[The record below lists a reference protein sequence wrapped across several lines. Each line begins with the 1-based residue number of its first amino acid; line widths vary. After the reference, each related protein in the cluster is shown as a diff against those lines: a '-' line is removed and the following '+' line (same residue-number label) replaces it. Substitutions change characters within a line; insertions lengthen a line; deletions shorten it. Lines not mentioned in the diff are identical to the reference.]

1 MALTYKEKVTLLSA
15 LVAVLAIIYILT
27 FVLDPENRGSAAFA
41 LLDPSF
47 LVMVDGI
54 EISSPEGRTALK
66 RRNDVWFI
74 SGDSGEFPAKQDR
87 VADLFDLLSRKENYP
102 VRASSSEGIEKLGLK
117 EENASRIV
125 VRGGAGL
132 PLLDL
137 LIGGADALG
146 REVYFRRA
154 PWNQIYSAEDNFS
167 FFINLKANSWYDL
180 RLFPVLAAE
189 SAGRSSPAEL
199 SVDSIQQVEV
209 SFPDEEYIF
218 RRSGRGWIIPGKE
231 NTALDTN
238 RVEAFLKRL
247 LEAEADNFGVNATET
262 TEGKISIQFGN
273 GSTRSLQ
280 TGPLT
285 EQNNRYVTVSGSSYS
300 YVLSERTFNNLFRS
314 SSFYF
319 SD

>member
-1 MALTYKEKVTLLSA
+1 MALTYKKKVTFLSA
-15 LVAVLAIIYILT
+15 LVAVLALLYILT
-27 FVLDPENRGSAAFA
+27 LVFDPENRGGAAFA
-41 LLDPSF
+41 LLDPSL
-47 LVMVDGI
+47 LVMADGL
-54 EISSPEGRTALK
+54 EISGLEGRTVLK

-74 SGDSGEFPAKQDR
+74 SGGTGDFPANQDR
-87 VADLFDLLSRKENYP
+87 VADLFDILSRKENYP
-102 VRASSSEGIEKLGLK
+102 VRASSSEGLERLALT
-117 EENASRIV
+117 EESASRIV

-146 REVYFRRA
+146 REVYLRRA
-154 PWNQIYSAEDNFS
+154 PWNQIYSAEDSFS

-180 RLFPVLAAE
+180 RLFTEA
-189 SAGRSSPAEL
+189 

-209 SFPDEEYIF
+209 SLPDESYIL

-231 NTALDTN
+231 NAALDAN

-247 LEAEADNFGVNATET
+247 LEVEADNFAVSAPET
-262 TEGKISIQFGN
+262 IEGRITIQFGN
-273 GSTRSLQ
+273 GTTSSLEA
-280 TGPLT
+280 GPLT
-285 EQNNRYVTVSGSSYS
+285 EQNDRHATVSGSSYL
-300 YVLSERTFNNLFRS
+300 YVLSGRTFNNLFRS